1 MRGKQMSDRQTE
13 VTPTERAAIITLAL
27 AEGKELEPEQI
38 ADMTECDLST
48 AYKVL
53 KRISRVIPLAEFEGR
68 WSLLRAE
75 DLNFIYD

>member
-1 MRGKQMSDRQTE
+1 MTDRLTE
-13 VTPTERAAIITLAL
+13 VTPSERIAIVTLAL
-27 AEGKELEPEQI
+27 AEGQELEPEQV

-53 KRISRVIPLAEFEGR
+53 KRISRVIPLAEYEGR
-68 WSLLRAE
+68 WSLVRAS

>member
-1 MRGKQMSDRQTE
+1 MTDRLTE
-13 VTPTERAAIITLAL
+13 VTPTERAAIVTLAL
-27 AEGKELEPEQI
+27 AEGQELEPEQV

-53 KRISRVIPLAEFEGR
+53 KRISRVIPLAEYEGR
-68 WSLLRAE
+68 WSLVRAS